1 MSKFEN
7 YKDRYEFIRL
17 ERNEG
22 VLELTIH
29 NKGGPATWSSHVG
42 GLHDEMGQCF
52 YEVGRDP
59 ETKVIIITGSGDQFL
74 TELDWSVP
82 IPDIGT
88 VPFWDRITR
97 EGKDLL
103 MNLLEIDVPV
113 IGAVNGPATIHAEI
127 PTMSDIVICS
137 DNAIFAD
144 HAHSPSNVVPGDGVH
159 VWWQMVL
166 GPNRGRRFLLLGEEI
181 SAKEALQLGFVSE
194 VLPAAKLMDR
204 ARELARFLAQKPV
217 SMLRGSRNAFSQH
230 IKRRMLDDLGYG
242 LQMEGINVLAMMQ
255 AQAGGE

>member
-1 MSKFEN
+1 M
-7 YKDRYEFIRL
+7 
-17 ERNEG
+17 
-22 VLELTIH
+22 LELTIH

-59 ETKVIIITGSGDQFL
+59 ETKVVIITGTGDQFL

-127 PTMSDIVICS
+127 PTMSDIVLCS
-137 DNAIFAD
+137 DNTVFAD
-144 HAHSPSNVVPGDGVH
+144 KAPYHD
-159 VWWQMVL
+159 MVSRIPVRVIT
-166 GPNRGRRFLLLGEEI
+166 G
-181 SAKEALQLGFVSE
+181 KDT
-194 VLPAAKLMDR
+194 VLPGMGAIAAEPERYLLDYEAR
-204 ARELARFLAQKPV
+204 AWVTPR
-217 SMLRGSRNAFSQH
+217 
-230 IKRRMLDDLGYG
+230 
-242 LQMEGINVLAMMQ
+242 
-255 AQAGGE
+255 

>member
-159 VWWQMVL
+159 VC
-166 GPNRGRRFLLLGEEI
+166 GRWC
-181 SAKEALQLGFVSE
+181 SA
-194 VLPAAKLMDR
+194 PIAAGASCCW
-204 ARELARFLAQKPV
+204 ARRSAR
-217 SMLRGSRNAFSQH
+217 
-230 IKRRMLDDLGYG
+230 RRRCSS
-242 LQMEGINVLAMMQ
+242 ASCRRCCRRPS
-255 AQAGGE
+255 